1 MQMTLPARSWKKVE
15 NAPGSHSVRF
25 ESCTPRDRPRP
36 RNSAALTGAA
46 LILCRAEV
54 LRGAAQ
60 RGMLGPEA
68 LNFCGRSEVPPL
80 AQEGTSWM
88 WTTGEELLETDRKSV
103 V

>member
-88 WTTGEELLETDRKSV
+88 WTTGEELLETRDDSR
-103 V
+103 